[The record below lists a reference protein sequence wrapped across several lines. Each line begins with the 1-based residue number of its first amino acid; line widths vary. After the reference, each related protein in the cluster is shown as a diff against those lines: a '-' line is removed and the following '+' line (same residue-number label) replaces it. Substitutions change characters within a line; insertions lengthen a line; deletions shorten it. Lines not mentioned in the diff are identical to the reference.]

1 MPAKGGG
8 ASRGIGETTEE
19 LSAIFGANFREA
31 HLKAGLT
38 RVEVTAHTGI
48 QQSYLSEIE
57 SGQKNVTLS
66 TMVILARVVGTDVR
80 TLLKRPAK
88 RS

>member
-8 ASRGIGETTEE
+8 SSRGVGETPEA
-19 LSAIFGANFREA
+19 LSALFGANFREA
-31 HLKAGLT
+31 RLKAGLT
-38 RVEVTAHTGI
+38 QADVATRTGI

-57 SGQKNVTLS
+57 SGQKNLTLT

-80 TLLKRPAK
+80 TLLKRPSR

>member
-31 HLKAGLT
+31 RLKAGLT
-38 RVEVTAHTGI
+38 QVDVTARTGI
-48 QQSYLSEIE
+48 QQSDLSRIE
-57 SGQKNVTLS
+57 NGRQNLTLG
-66 TMVILARVVGTDVR
+66 TMVTLARVVGTDVR
-80 TLLKRPAK
+80 TLLRRPAK
-88 RS
+88 RG